1 MDKITSQI
9 SAQEKAM
16 SEKISKQITDSQKS
30 IQEKLTAQEKGTK
43 DLSDKIGKL
52 RKICFSCHELIRYS
66 QAGEV

>member
-1 MDKITSQI
+1 MKKELGDKVDKITSQI

-52 RKICFSCHELIRYS
+52 QKIFSL
-66 QAGEV
+66 VMN